1 MLAHMSP
8 PINSPRLVGNQAT
21 MSDILAMQAASTE
34 WREQVTP
41 DEAARHEAMSAIIAA
56 VQRQNSAKFGAGRAL
71 HRKAVAGLRGTLQIR
86 ADLPAAAAHGV
97 FVAGKIYDVWARLS
111 NGGPDLK
118 ANTKPDIRGFAL
130 RLLDVHG
137 EGALGGPTDHQDFL
151 LINHDRFTSRTSDQ
165 FAGIVQAAAKSPLA
179 LVAYL
184 VRTYGWRG
192 AFAQVK
198 TLSAAIK
205 KPFASFATEA
215 FNTVLPHTV
224 GPYAAR
230 IGLVPVQAD
239 PPMSRDI
246 AEDITARLANGS
258 VAYDLTLQFYVDEQV
273 TPIENPTVAWSVA
286 ASAPM
291 VVGRVMF
298 ASQGVDANF
307 ADQVEKAKFDP
318 WGGLAVHRPL
328 GEIMRARKAAYFVS
342 QKARGV

>member
-1 MLAHMSP
+1 MRAKV
-8 PINSPRLVGNQAT
+8 VGNPAT
-21 MSDILAMQAASTE
+21 IGDIFVMQAPSTD
-34 WREQVTP
+34 WREQIAT
-41 DEAARHEAMSAIIAA
+41 DEAARHDAMSEVIAA

-71 HRKAVAGLRGTLQIR
+71 HRKAVASLRGSLQIQ

-97 FVAGKIYDVWARLS
+97 FVAGKSYDVWARLS

-118 ANTKPDIRGFAL
+118 ANTKPDIRGFAM

-151 LINHDRFTSRTSDQ
+151 LINHDRFSSRTSDE
-165 FAGIVQAAAKSPLA
+165 FAIVQAAAKSPLA
-179 LVAYL
+179 VLGYL
-184 VRTYGWRG
+184 IRTHGWRG
-192 AFAQVK
+192 GFAQVK
-198 TLSAAIK
+198 ALTATIK

-230 IGLVPVQAD
+230 IGLVPLQAD
-239 PPMSRDI
+239 APWVRDVG
-246 AEDITARLANGS
+246 EDIVARLAKGS
-258 VAYDLTLQFYVDEQV
+258 VAYDVTLQFFVDEKA
-273 TPIENPTVAWSVA
+273 TPIEDPTVVWSVA
-286 ASAPM
+286 ASAPV
-291 VVGRVMF
+291 VVGRLTF
-298 ASQGVDANF
+298 TSQGVDASF
-307 ADQVEKAKFDP
+307 AEQVEKAKFDP

>member
-1 MLAHMSP
+1 
-8 PINSPRLVGNQAT
+8 
-21 MSDILAMQAASTE
+21 MQAPSTN
-34 WREQVTP
+34 WRELIEA
-41 DEAARHEAMSAIIAA
+41 DEGARHEAMSAVIAA

-71 HRKAVAGLRGTLQIR
+71 HRKAVASLRGSLQIR
-86 ADLPAAAAHGV
+86 ADLPAAAADGV
-97 FVAGKIYDVWARLS
+97 FIAGKTYDVWARLS

-137 EGALGGPTDHQDFL
+137 EGALGGATDHQDFL
-151 LINHDRFTSRTSDQ
+151 LINHDRFTSRTSDE

-179 LVAYL
+179 VFVYL
-184 VRTYGWRG
+184 IRTHGWRG
-192 AFAQVK
+192 GFAQVK
-198 TLSAAIK
+198 ALTATIK

-230 IGLVPVQAD
+230 IGLVPLQAD
-239 PPMSRDI
+239 APLLRDI
-246 AEDITARLANGS
+246 GEDIVARLAQGS
-258 VAYDLTLQFYVDEQV
+258 VAYELTLQFFVDEKA
-273 TPIENPTVAWSVA
+273 TPIEDPTVVWSTA
-286 ASAPM
+286 ASTPV
-291 VVGRVMF
+291 VVGRVTF
-298 ASQGVDANF
+298 ASQGVDAGF
-307 ADQVEKAKFDP
+307 AEQVEKAKFDP